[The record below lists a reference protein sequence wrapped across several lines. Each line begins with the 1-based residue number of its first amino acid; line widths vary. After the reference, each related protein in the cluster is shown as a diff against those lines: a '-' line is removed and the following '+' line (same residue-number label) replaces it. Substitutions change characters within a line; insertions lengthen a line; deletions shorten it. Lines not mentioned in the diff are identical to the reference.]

1 MSEQGSEFQTIHG
14 LRVLVPNWPVSPQI
28 GSFCTTRAGGVS
40 KAPFDSL
47 NLGRYVNDEAAAVS
61 ENRARAVALLPAE
74 PVWLKQ
80 VHGTRVWD
88 ADLTRTE
95 EIIEADAAV
104 TTKTNTVL
112 TVMAADC
119 LPVLISSPD
128 GRVVSA
134 AHAGWRGLLG
144 GILENTVDAM
154 QTKTGLSDAGQ
165 YLAWLGPAI
174 GPRAFE
180 VGEEVRAAFHD
191 HAQKHGLPSPIE
203 AFVAIDNKPGKY
215 WGNLYQLARQRLLSK
230 GLTHVYGGEFCTVRD
245 QTDFFSHRR
254 DGVSGRFAAFIWRRE
269 NEA

>member
-1 MSEQGSEFQTIHG
+1 MSEQGSEFQTMGG
-14 LRVLVPNWPVSPQI
+14 LRVLIPHWPGSPQI
-28 GSFCTTRAGGVS
+28 GAFCTTRAGGIS

-47 NLGRYVNDEAAAVS
+47 NLGRYVNDEPLAVS
-61 ENRARAVALLPAE
+61 ENRARVRALLPAE

-88 ADLTRTE
+88 ADLAHAE

-104 TTKTNTVL
+104 TTKTNAVL

-128 GRVVSA
+128 GGVIGV

-144 GILENTVDAM
+144 GVLENTVDAM
-154 QTKTGLSDAGQ
+154 QAKTGLGNAGQ

-180 VGEEVRAAFHD
+180 VGEEVRAAFD
-191 HAQKHGLPSPIE
+191 EHAQKHALPSPAE
-203 AFVAIDNKPGKY
+203 AFVAIDGKPGKY
-215 WGNLYQLARQRLLSK
+215 WANLYQLARQRLLSE
-230 GLTHVYGGEFCTVRD
+230 GLTHIYGGEFCTVRD
-245 QTDFFSHRR
+245 QADFFSHRR
-254 DGVSGRFAAFIWRRE
+254 DGLSGRFAAFIWRR
-269 NEA
+269 

>member
-1 MSEQGSEFQTIHG
+1 MSKHDHEFQTIHG
-14 LRVLVPNWPVSPQI
+14 LRVLAPNWSASPQI
-28 GSFCTTRAGGVS
+28 GAFCTTRTGGVS

-47 NLGRYVNDEAAAVS
+47 NLGRYVNDEAAAVT
-61 ENRARAVALLPAE
+61 ENRARVRALLPAE

-88 ADLTRTE
+88 ADLAHTE
-95 EIIEADAAV
+95 EVIEADAAV

-128 GRVVSA
+128 GGVIGA

-144 GILENTVDAM
+144 GVLENTVDAM
-154 QTKTGLSDAGQ
+154 QAKTGLSDADQ

-174 GPRAFE
+174 GPMAFE
-180 VGEEVRAAFHD
+180 VGEEVRTAFHD
-191 HAQKHGLPSPIE
+191 YGQKRGLPIATE
-203 AFVAIDNKPGKY
+203 AFIAIDGKPGKY
-215 WGNLYQLARQRLLSK
+215 WADLYQLARQRLASK
-230 GLTHVYGGEFCTVRD
+230 GIKHLYGGEFCTVHN

-254 DGVSGRFAAFIWRRE
+254 DGLSGRFAAFIWRR
-269 NEA
+269 

>member
-1 MSEQGSEFQTIHG
+1 MSEQGSAFQTTHG
-14 LRVLVPNWPVSPQI
+14 LRVLAPNWPVSPQI
-28 GSFCTTRAGGVS
+28 GAFCTTRAGGIS

-47 NLGRYVNDEAAAVS
+47 NLGRYVNDEASAVS
-61 ENRARAVALLPAE
+61 ENRARVRALLPAE

-88 ADLTRTE
+88 ADLAQTE
-95 EIIEADAAV
+95 ELIEADAAV
-104 TTKTNTVL
+104 TTRTNTVL

-128 GRVVSA
+128 GGVIGA

-144 GILENTVDAM
+144 GVLENTLDAM
-154 QTKTGLSDAGQ
+154 QAKTGLNDAGQ

-180 VGEEVRAAFHD
+180 VGAEVLAAFHD
-191 HAQKHGLPSPIE
+191 HGQKQGLPVPAE
-203 AFVAIDNKPGKY
+203 AFMAIDGKPGKY
-215 WGNLYQLARQRLLSK
+215 WANLYELARQRLASK
-230 GLTHVYGGEFCTVRD
+230 GINYIYGGEFCTVRD

-254 DGVSGRFAAFIWRRE
+254 DGLSGRFAAFIWRR
-269 NEA
+269 

>member
-14 LRVLVPNWPVSPQI
+14 LRVLVPNWPASPQI
-28 GSFCTTRAGGVS
+28 GAFSTTRAGGIS

-61 ENRARAVALLPAE
+61 ENRARVRALLPAE

-88 ADLTRTE
+88 ADLPHTE
-95 EIIEADAAV
+95 AIIEADAAV
-104 TTKTNTVL
+104 TSKTNTVL

-119 LPVLISSPD
+119 LPVLISSPV
-128 GRVVSA
+128 GGVIGA

-144 GILENTVDAM
+144 GVLENTVDAM
-154 QTKTGLSDAGQ
+154 LAKVGQGDMSQ

-180 VGEEVRAAFHD
+180 VGEEVRAAFHE
-191 HAQKHGLPSPIE
+191 HAQKYALPSPSE
-203 AFVAIDNKPGKY
+203 AFIAIDNKPGKY
-215 WGNLYQLARQRLLSK
+215 WANLYLLARQRLLSK
-230 GLTHVYGGEFCTVRD
+230 GLTHIYGGEFCTVRD

-254 DGVSGRFAAFIWRRE
+254 DGLSGRFATFIWRR
-269 NEA
+269 